1 MGWPDLDAELC
12 GLLVGHFGVDITGAL
27 TRLPTRDLRMVL
39 PLFVVGRFG
48 GGYDG
53 LALDDANVDLDAYG
67 ASQEGAL
74 ALAGRAVV
82 YLTGL
87 RNHTFDG
94 HVITRITVT
103 TSPMRRPY
111 DSKNQVH
118 RYGVTLRVLTHVRS
132 GA

>member
-12 GLLVGHFGVDITGAL
+12 DLLAGHFGDDITGAL
-27 TRLPTRDLRMVL
+27 TRPPANLKVVL

-53 LALDDANVDLDAYG
+53 LALDDANVDVDAYG
-67 ASQEGAL
+67 ETREGAL

-103 TSPMRRPY
+103 TSPMRRPT